1 MARTKG
7 ALNKKT
13 LEKMNKS
20 VAATGTA
27 PIAVENNKRDEEEGC
42 KMQQTKKVVVPI
54 NKELMVE
61 GFNPDSFKQY
71 YDDGT
76 AYLPFKVQ
84 LAWFRLRYPNGKT
97 PVFRPEWSME
107 RTPGTYVATARVYKD
122 ASDPVDNYLSE
133 ASAKKGP
140 DTKIVD
146 TEISIDAY
154 NDVQRA
160 ALSMALRFAG
170 FWCSLT
176 EEDLSKELKT
186 DTPVSNTPD
195 QTKSSKEKTKAETPV
210 KEQKTETPAQTE
222 ALVEEQKAEVPVQTE
237 SPVEEQKTETP
248 AQTEAPVEEQKA
260 EVPVQTEAPVEEQK
274 AEVPVQ
280 TEASVEEQKTETP
293 AQTETPVKE
302 QKDETPAPTEAPVE
316 EQKAEVPVQTEA
328 PVEEQKTETPAPT
341 ETPVEEQK
349 TEVPTPTD
357 TPVEEQKDETPAPT
371 EAPVEEQKD
380 EETIKKEEAELE
392 ELRAIPFTNGYYNGT
407 VGDLEQRLIAFKE
420 GNQSSDNNTDELF
433 VWLLNSNMAKRR
445 FPKEVAAANRIAE
458 LRHPDWKAQ

>member
-186 DTPVSNTPD
+186 DTPVPNTPD

-210 KEQKTETPAQTE
+210 K
-222 ALVEEQKAEVPVQTE
+222 
-237 SPVEEQKTETP
+237 EQKTETP

-274 AEVPVQ
+274 
-280 TEASVEEQKTETP
+280 TETP
-293 AQTETPVKE
+293 AQTEAPVEE
-302 QKDETPAPTEAPVE
+302 QKDKTPASTEAPVE
-316 EQKAEVPVQTEA
+316 EQKAETSAQ
-328 PVEEQKTETPAPT
+328 TETPAPT

-349 TEVPTPTD
+349 TE
-357 TPVEEQKDETPAPT
+357 TPAQT

-407 VGDLEQRLIAFKE
+407 IGDLEQRLIAFKE

>member
-27 PIAVENNKRDEEEGC
+27 PITVENNKRDEEEGC

-186 DTPVSNTPD
+186 DTPVPNTPD

-222 ALVEEQKAEVPVQTE
+222 APVEEQKAETPVQTE
-237 SPVEEQKTETP
+237 APVEEQKTETP
-248 AQTEAPVEEQKA
+248 AQTEAPVEEQKDKTPA
-260 EVPVQTEAPVEEQK
+260 STEAPVEEQK
-274 AEVPVQ
+274 AE
-280 TEASVEEQKTETP
+280 TS
-293 AQTETPVKE
+293 AQ
-302 QKDETPAPTEAPVE
+302 
-316 EQKAEVPVQTEA
+316 
-328 PVEEQKTETPAPT
+328 TETPAPT

-349 TEVPTPTD
+349 TE
-357 TPVEEQKDETPAPT
+357 TPAQT

-407 VGDLEQRLIAFKE
+407 IGDLEQRLIAFKE

>member
-20 VAATGTA
+20 VAVTGTA

-186 DTPVSNTPD
+186 DTPTKTETPVSDTPD
-195 QTKSSKEKTKAETPV
+195 QTKSSNDKTKA
-210 KEQKTETPAQTE
+210 
-222 ALVEEQKAEVPVQTE
+222 
-237 SPVEEQKTETP
+237 
-248 AQTEAPVEEQKA
+248 EAPVEEQKA
-260 EVPVQTEAPVEEQK
+260 ETPVQAEAPVEEQK
-274 AEVPVQ
+274 AETPVQ
-280 TEASVEEQKTETP
+280 A
-293 AQTETPVKE
+293 
-302 QKDETPAPTEAPVE
+302 
-316 EQKAEVPVQTEA
+316 
-328 PVEEQKTETPAPT
+328 
-341 ETPVEEQK
+341 ETPVEEK
-349 TEVPTPTD
+349 KAE
-357 TPVEEQKDETPAPT
+357 TPVQAET
-371 EAPVEEQKD
+371 PVEEQKD
-380 EETIKKEEAELE
+380 EETLKKEEAELE

>member
-176 EEDLSKELKT
+176 EEDLSKELNT
-186 DTPVSNTPD
+186 DTPVPNTPD

-222 ALVEEQKAEVPVQTE
+222 APVEEQKAETPAQTE
-237 SPVEEQKTETP
+237 APVEEQKTETPAQTEAPVEEQKTETPAQTETPVEEQKTETP

-260 EVPVQTEAPVEEQK
+260 ET
-274 AEVPVQ
+274 
-280 TEASVEEQKTETP
+280 
-293 AQTETPVKE
+293 
-302 QKDETPAPTEAPVE
+302 
-316 EQKAEVPVQTEA
+316 PVQTEA
-328 PVEEQKTETPAPT
+328 PVEEQKTETPAQTETPVEEQKDKTPASTEAPVEEQKAETSAQTETPAPT

-349 TEVPTPTD
+349 TE
-357 TPVEEQKDETPAPT
+357 TPAQT

-407 VGDLEQRLIAFKE
+407 IGDLEQRLIAFKE

>member
-186 DTPVSNTPD
+186 DTPVPNTPD

-222 ALVEEQKAEVPVQTE
+222 APVEEQKA
-237 SPVEEQKTETP
+237 ETP
-248 AQTEAPVEEQKA
+248 AQTEAP
-260 EVPVQTEAPVEEQK
+260 
-274 AEVPVQ
+274 
-280 TEASVEEQKTETP
+280 VEEQKTETP
-293 AQTETPVKE
+293 AQTETPV
-302 QKDETPAPTEAPVE
+302 E
-316 EQKAEVPVQTEA
+316 EQKTETPVQTEA
-328 PVEEQKTETPAPT
+328 PVEEQKTETLAQTEAPVEEQKAETPAQTEAPVEEQKDKTPASTEAPVEEQKAETSAQTETPAPT

-349 TEVPTPTD
+349 TE
-357 TPVEEQKDETPAPT
+357 TPAQT

-407 VGDLEQRLIAFKE
+407 IGDLEQRLIAFKE